1 MMNLL
6 SNLICTAL
14 LSTTP
19 VDNGTAPKTLSFD
32 ASAYV
37 TINNQIRVAVEKST
51 LEPVVVLLRDKNN
64 RVMFQQFVG
73 KKEQK
78 YAVKLNVA
86 ELPDGKY
93 ELEVKSKEGSIVKEV
108 NLGSEPVEAPTRLV
122 VMN

>member
-6 SNLICTAL
+6 SNLICTAI

-19 VDNGTAPKTLSFD
+19 IDNAAAPKTLSFD

-37 TINNQIRVAVEKST
+37 TVNNQIRVAVEKST
-51 LEPVVVLLRDKNN
+51 LEPVTVVLRDKDN

-78 YAVKLNVA
+78 YAVKLNMA

-93 ELEVKSKEGSIVKEV
+93 ELEVRSKDGSIRKEV
-108 NLGSEPVEAPTRLV
+108 NLGSKPVETPTRLV

>member
-1 MMNLL
+1 
-6 SNLICTAL
+6 
-14 LSTTP
+14 
-19 VDNGTAPKTLSFD
+19 
-32 ASAYV
+32 
-37 TINNQIRVAVEKST
+37 
-51 LEPVVVLLRDKNN
+51 
-64 RVMFQQFVG
+64 MFQQFVG

>member
-6 SNLICTAL
+6 SSLICTAL
-14 LSTTP
+14 LSTTS
-19 VDNGTAPKTLSFD
+19 VDPAAAPKTLSFD

-37 TINNQIRVAVEKST
+37 TVNNQIRVAVEKTSA
-51 LEPVVVLLRDKNN
+51 EPVEVLLRDKKN
-64 RVMFQQFVG
+64 RVLFHQFVG

-86 ELPDGKY
+86 ELSDGAY
-93 ELEVKSKEGSIVKEV
+93 ELEVKSKDGSIRKEV
-108 NLGSEPVEAPTRLV
+108 NLGPQPTEAPTRLV